1 MNDQTPSLKNSIVIT
16 TIFIILLWWLKLCET
31 IFGWDF
37 HQLGI
42 YPLTTTGIIGIVT
55 GPLVHGSWGHIIGNT
70 LPILLLGTF
79 LIYGYPK
86 SRWWTLAIIWILS
99 GIGVWLF
106 GRESYHIGASGLAHG
121 MFFYLFL
128 SGIFRRDKRSSAVMM
143 IAFYMYG
150 GMLLSIFPR
159 EPWISFEYHL
169 FGALSG
175 AFCAIAFRHWDPKP
189 KRKIYSWEKQSDEG
203 YEQTDE
209 ENSVIGEQWKSRYDD
224 EHDNQR

>member
-1 MNDQTPSLKNSIVIT
+1 M
-16 TIFIILLWWLKLCET
+16 CET
-31 IFGWDF
+31 IFGLDF
-37 HQLGI
+37 HQFGV

-55 GPLVHGSWGHIIGNT
+55 GPLVHGSWGHVIGNT

-79 LIYGYPK
+79 LIYVYPK

-99 GIGVWLF
+99 GIGVWLV

-128 SGIFRRDKRSSAVMM
+128 SGIIRRDKRSSAVMM

-150 GMLLSIFPR
+150 GMLFSIFPR
-159 EPWISFEYHL
+159 EQWISFEYHL

-175 AFCAIAFRHWDPKP
+175 VFCAVAFRHWDPKP
-189 KRKIYSWEKQSDEG
+189 KRKTYSWENRSEEDH
-203 YEQTDE
+203 EQPDE
-209 ENSVIGEQWKSRYDD
+209 ENSVIGDQWKSRY
-224 EHDNQR
+224 EEGHDNLR